1 VSTTAV
7 SRSTEKATDVKYF
20 TKKKK
25 KKISFL
31 TSFECRHPQA
41 VLARRNN
48 IAQGGDVVKVTE
60 PISIAT

>member
-7 SRSTEKATDVKYF
+7 SRSTEKATNVKYF
-20 TKKKK
+20 RKKEEKMC
-25 KKISFL
+25 FL

-60 PISIAT
+60 PINIPT